1 MEREKT
7 IIDTL
12 EWGKEISNREEKE
25 KVADKIASM
34 VTDNDIIGIGS
45 GSTAYPGP
53 VEDCRT
59 YPERATSYPGNP
71 DFPRNKNDLC

>member
-45 GSTAYPGP
+45 DRLLIWP
-53 VEDCRT
+53 C
-59 YPERATSYPGNP
+59 
-71 DFPRNKNDLC
+71 